1 MVAYFQGLQ
10 NCSAGLLLC
19 IRSKRAVESFE
30 REFKSEQGGTNA
42 FHCHGPTTAPRDL
55 IRAKKTGAVITA
67 KKKHTQMELKSDYDV
82 FKKVHIANPYRQT
95 RATQTLKMIPHA
107 SGVWT

>member
-1 MVAYFQGLQ
+1 
-10 NCSAGLLLC
+10 
-19 IRSKRAVESFE
+19 
-30 REFKSEQGGTNA
+30 
-42 FHCHGPTTAPRDL
+42 
-55 IRAKKTGAVITA
+55 
-67 KKKHTQMELKSDYDV
+67 MELKSDYDV